1 MPIITPVNTVEYI
14 SPKPIKPL
22 TSFNHLVK
30 LLNMLSKMKVAEL
43 QEETLIKD
51 KTLSLTFRALSDPG
65 RLQIFK
71 VLLEH
76 RDICVSDIANILG
89 VSVPAASRQLKIL
102 ELSGLI
108 EKLRNGQTTC
118 FKVQRDNLAT
128 RSIIDVLKKVGA

>member
-1 MPIITPVNTVEYI
+1 MVNKV
-14 SPKPIKPL
+14 
-22 TSFNHLVK
+22 
-30 LLNMLSKMKVAEL
+30 KVAEL

-51 KTLSLTFRALSDPG
+51 KTLSLTFSALSDPG

-76 RDICVSDIANILG
+76 RDICVSDIANILN

-108 EKLRNGQTTC
+108 EKIRKGQTTC

-128 RSIIDVLKKVGA
+128 RSVIDVLKKVGS